1 MKKRIKSVAVVISVL
16 FTLSFTSLINVKAAN
31 NIEEKIDGSYLTMQ
45 DSSKSTLNSGVITR
59 GKYMMDGECS
69 ITKAGLGKIYVYAC
83 TTANFEIDYL
93 STIIYVDQY
102 NEKDKVWDQ
111 IDAWQVEDFNT
122 YYASTSKTMKVPG
135 GYYYRVHADHIAGNK
150 SDHPYDEATTATD
163 GIFIK

>member
-1 MKKRIKSVAVVISVL
+1 MKKRLTSLAVVVSIL
-16 FTLSFTSLINVKAAN
+16 FTLSLTSLVKVNAAN
-31 NIEEKIDGSYLTMQ
+31 NNEERIDGSKLTVQ
-45 DSSKSTLNSGVITR
+45 ESSKSTLNSGIQMR

-102 NEKDKVWDQ
+102 NEKDKAWDQ
-111 IDAWQVEDFNT
+111 IDAWQAEDFNT
-122 YYASTSKTMKVPG
+122 YYVSTSKTIKVPG

-150 SDHPYDEATTATD
+150 SDYPYDEATTATD